1 MNSLARHWQV
11 ARAAL
16 VEDRARVKAR
26 VESAAPEFLPAAL
39 EIVEQPVSPT
49 ARRTAWLLG
58 LGLVFTLA
66 WAAFG
71 KLDVVASAPGR
82 LIPAERVK
90 LIQPREAGLVRAI
103 LVRDNQAVRRGQVLV
118 ELDPT
123 VAVADTAQASSA
135 LQTAL
140 LDAARARAVL
150 AALDGQGLRFAPPP
164 QTPADVAST
173 QRALA
178 AAEHAAIAAAL
189 AGRGAD
195 YGAAAAARDEALTQ
209 AAKLAET
216 LPLVDEQ
223 LQAYEAL
230 LAKGFAA
237 RLKVIELRRQRLAT
251 IRDRD
256 AALAIARKA
265 TAQLASA
272 ASGERQG
279 RAEARARVL
288 GELARA
294 EAEASLR
301 AEELV
306 KSRQRGRLQRLVAP
320 VDGTV
325 AQLAV
330 HTIGGVVEPARPIM
344 VIVPAKG
351 ALVAE
356 VRLPNK
362 DAGFVRSGQRVAVKL
377 EAFPFTRFG
386 TIPGRV
392 EAIASDAVEDE
403 RLGLVYP
410 VRVRLDR
417 ATVDRGD
424 RVVALRPGLAVVAD
438 IRTGR
443 RSVLSYLFSPIDQ
456 ARREAAR
463 ER

>member
-1 MNSLARHWQV
+1 MNALTRHWHT
-11 ARAAL
+11 AKAAL
-16 VEDRARVKAR
+16 ADDRARAR
-26 VESAAPEFLPAAL
+26 AQVESAAPDFLPAAL
-39 EIVEQPVSPT
+39 EIIERPVSPT
-49 ARRTAWLLG
+49 GRMTAWLLG
-58 LGLVFTLA
+58 LGLVLALA

-71 KLDVVASAPGR
+71 QLDVVASAPGR
-82 LIPAERVK
+82 LVPADQVK

-103 LVRDNQAVRRGQVLV
+103 LVRENQAVRKGQVLV

-123 VAVADTAQASSA
+123 VAAADTAQAQGA

-140 LDAARARAVL
+140 LDAARAQAL
-150 AALDGQGLRFAPPP
+150 LQALDGQGLNFVPPP
-164 QTPADVAST
+164 GTPASIVAT

-178 AAEHAAIAAAL
+178 AAELAAITAAL
-189 AGRGAD
+189 AGRSAD
-195 YGAAAAARDEALTQ
+195 HRAAAAARDEALTQ

-223 LQAYEAL
+223 LEAYEAL

-256 AALAIARKA
+256 AALDIARKA
-265 TAQLASA
+265 AAQLAGA
-272 ASGERQG
+272 GSGERQG
-279 RAEARARVL
+279 QAEARARVL

-294 EAEASLR
+294 QAEASLR

-306 KSRQRGRLQRLVAP
+306 KSRQRGRLQQLVAP

-325 AQLAV
+325 TQLLV
-330 HTIGGVVEPARPIM
+330 HTVGGVVEPARPIM
-344 VIVPAKG
+344 VIVPSGG

-362 DAGFVRSGQRVAVKL
+362 DAGFVRSGQRVAIKL

-386 TIPGRV
+386 TLPGRV
-392 EAIASDAVEDE
+392 EAISSDAVEDE

-410 VRVRLDR
+410 ARIRLDR
-417 ATVDRGD
+417 LTIDRGD
-424 RVVALRPGLAVVAD
+424 RVVRLRPGMAVVAD
-438 IRTGR
+438 IRTGQ
-443 RSVLSYLFSPIDQ
+443 RSVLSYLVSPIDQ